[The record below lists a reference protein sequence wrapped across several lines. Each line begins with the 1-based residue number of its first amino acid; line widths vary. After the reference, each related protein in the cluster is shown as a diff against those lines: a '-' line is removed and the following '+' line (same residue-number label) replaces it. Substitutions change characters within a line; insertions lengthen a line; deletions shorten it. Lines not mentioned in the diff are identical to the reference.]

1 MQVTST
7 LSDGL
12 KREFKVVLPAK
23 DLEERLT
30 GQLVELKDRVRINGF
45 RPGKVPM
52 HHLRRVY
59 GRSVMGDVLQN
70 LVNETN
76 RKLVEDNGFKLAME
90 PRIEFPEDKGVVEA
104 AMEAR
109 GDLEYTVALEILPAI
124 KVADFAGISVT
135 KLVYEPSDAEVNESL
150 DRMAAQNRPF
160 TKKDAKSKAKSGDR
174 VIIDFVG
181 KIDGEAFQGGTGTDV
196 PLELGSGQFIPGF
209 EDQLVGSKTG
219 DAKNVEVKF
228 PDEYGAA
235 HLAGKPAVFEVT
247 VKSVG
252 EPGDAKID
260 DDLAK
265 TFGMD
270 SLAALKD
277 AVKSNIG
284 REYQAASRRKLKKEL
299 LDALDAQYS
308 FDLPPTLV
316 EQEFEGVWAQV
327 TQDLQSAGKTFA
339 DENTTEDAARA
350 DYRKIAERRVRL
362 GLVLAEIG
370 ESAKIEVSQDEISQG
385 LMERARQFPGQERM
399 VWEFYQK
406 NPQAL
411 AEIRAPIYEE
421 KVVDH
426 ILASAKV
433 AEKAVSKDELMAEE
447 GAEAAASSDEK
458 PKAKKAAK
466 PKAKKADAAS
476 DAE

>member
-7 LSDGL
+7 LSEGL

-52 HHLRRVY
+52 GHLRRVY

-70 LVNETN
+70 VVNETN

-90 PRIEFPEDKGVVEA
+90 PRIEFPEDKAVVEA

-109 GDLEYTVALEILPAI
+109 GDLEYTVSLEILPKI
-124 KVADFAGISVT
+124 EVADFSKVAVT
-135 KLVYEPSDAEVNESL
+135 KLVYEPSDAEVNETL
-150 DRMAAQNRPF
+150 ERMASQNKPF
-160 TKKDAKSKAKSGDR
+160 TAKDAKSKAKKGDR

-209 EDQLVGSKTG
+209 EDQLVGTKAG
-219 DAKNVEVKF
+219 DAKNVEVSF
-228 PDEYGAA
+228 PEEYGAA

-247 VKSVG
+247 VKSVE
-252 EPGDAKID
+252 EPGEAKMD

-299 LDALDAQYS
+299 LDALDAQYG

-327 TQDLQSAGKTFA
+327 TQDLQAASKTFA
-339 DENTTEDAARA
+339 DEGTTEDAARA

-370 ESAKIEVSQDEISQG
+370 ESAKIEVTQDELSQG

-433 AEKAVSKDELMAEE
+433 AEKAVTKEELLAEE
-447 GAEAAASSDEK
+447 GAKAAASDEK

-466 PKAKKADAAS
+466 PKAKKADA
-476 DAE
+476 E

>member
-1 MQVTST
+1 MQVTAT
-7 LSDGL
+7 LSEGL
-12 KREFKVVLPAK
+12 KREFTVVLPAK

-30 GQLVELKDRVRINGF
+30 SQLVELKDRVRINGF

-52 HHLRRVY
+52 QHLRRVY

-70 LVNETN
+70 AVNETN
-76 RKLVEDNGFKLAME
+76 RKLVEDNGFRLAME
-90 PRIEFPEDKGVVEA
+90 PRIEFPEDKAVVEA

-109 GDLEYTVALEILPAI
+109 GDLEYKVALEILPAI
-124 KVADFAGISVT
+124 ELADFSGISVT
-135 KLVYEPSDAEVNESL
+135 KLVYEPSDAEVNETL
-150 DRMAAQNRPF
+150 ERMAAQNRPF
-160 TKKDAKSKAKSGDR
+160 TAKDAKSKAKKGDR

-209 EDQLVGSKTG
+209 EDQLIGTKAG
-219 DAKNVEVKF
+219 DAKNVEVSF
-228 PDEYGAA
+228 PEEYGAA

-247 VKSVG
+247 VKSVE
-252 EPGDAKID
+252 EPGEAKID
-260 DDLAK
+260 DELAK
-265 TFGMD
+265 TFGMENLD
-270 SLAALKD
+270 ALKD
-277 AVKSNIG
+277 AVKANIG
-284 REYQAASRRKLKKEL
+284 RDYMLASRRKLKKQL

-308 FDLPPTLV
+308 FDLPPTLL

-327 TQDLQSAGKTFA
+327 TQDLQAAGKTFA
-339 DENTTEDAARA
+339 DENTTEEAARN

-370 ESAKIEVSQDEISQG
+370 EKAKVEVTQEELSQG

-406 NPQAL
+406 NPQAM
-411 AEIRAPIYEE
+411 AEIRAPIFEE

-433 AEKAVSKDELMAEE
+433 TEKAVSKEELLADDESE
-447 GAEAAASSDEK
+447 GASAEASEK

-466 PKAKKADAAS
+466 PKAKKADA
-476 DAE
+476 E